1 MRFLRKNS
9 LLILT
14 IYAVC
19 AAVVAA
25 FAWNGLLLT
34 QKCAVVMVMIA
45 CLHEWEEQR
54 FPGGFLEL
62 MAQNM
67 GLAVTDEQRASMLA
81 KPDLMVGVLTFLGF
95 AVRDVP
101 LFACAVILFGLLE
114 GIVHVAGIKLM
125 GLKRPY
131 SPGLVTAELW
141 AATSVVSIVLL
152 VQQGTVGPLDWALG
166 FVWLVVCFAAMEIS
180 VWKAAGISLKEV
192 PERMKA
198 RLSK

>member
-1 MRFLRKNS
+1 MGFLRKNS
-9 LLILT
+9 LMILT
-14 IYAVC
+14 IYAIC
-19 AAVVAA
+19 AGVVAV
-25 FAWNGLLLT
+25 FTWNDLLLT
-34 QKCAVVMVMIA
+34 QKCAAAMVVIA

-67 GLAVTDEQRASMLA
+67 GLNVTEEQRASMLA
-81 KPDLMVGVLTFLGF
+81 KPDLMVGILTFLGF
-95 AVRDVP
+95 TVQDVP
-101 LFACAVILFGLLE
+101 LFACAVILFGLIE
-114 GIVHVAGIKLM
+114 GVVHLAGIKLM

-141 AATSVVSIVLL
+141 AVASIVSIVLL
-152 VQQGTVGPLDWALG
+152 VQQGIIGPLDWVLG
-166 FVWLVVCFAAMEIS
+166 FVWLIICFATMEIA

>member
-1 MRFLRKNS
+1 MGFLRKNS

-14 IYAVC
+14 VYAVC

-25 FAWNGLLLT
+25 LTWNDLLLT
-34 QKCAVVMVMIA
+34 QKCAAVMVVVA

-67 GLAVTDEQRASMLA
+67 GLSVTDEQRASMLA

-125 GLKRPY
+125 DLRRPY

-141 AATSVVSIVLL
+141 AVASIVSIVLL
-152 VQQGTVGPLDWALG
+152 AQQGTVGPLDWVLG
-166 FVWLVVCFAAMEIS
+166 FAWLVICFAAMEIA
-180 VWKAAGISLKEV
+180 VWKAAGISSREV

>member
-1 MRFLRKNS
+1 MGFLRKNS

-14 IYAVC
+14 VYAVC

-25 FAWNGLLLT
+25 LTWNDLLLT
-34 QKCAVVMVMIA
+34 QKCAAVMVVVA

-67 GLAVTDEQRASMLA
+67 GLSVTDEQRASMLA

-125 GLKRPY
+125 DLRRPY

-141 AATSVVSIVLL
+141 AVARGAGRMPRPCSCPGARSQRFFIACHVTSPPPVENNTVPAFLHTVS
-152 VQQGTVGPLDWALG
+152 GGPTPSW
-166 FVWLVVCFAAMEIS
+166 
-180 VWKAAGISLKEV
+180 
-192 PERMKA
+192 P
-198 RLSK
+198 

>member
-1 MRFLRKNS
+1 MGFLRKSS
-9 LLILT
+9 LVILT
-14 IYAVC
+14 VYAAC
-19 AAVVAA
+19 SAIVAA
-25 FAWNGLLLT
+25 FTWNGLLLT
-34 QKCAVVMVMIA
+34 QKCAAAMVVIA

-62 MAQNM
+62 MAENM
-67 GLAVTDEQRASMLA
+67 GLSVTSEQQASMLA
-81 KPDLMVGVLTFLGF
+81 KPDFMVGMLTFLGF
-95 AVRDVP
+95 AVRGAP

-114 GIVHVAGIKLM
+114 GIVHLAGIKLM

-141 AATSVVSIVLL
+141 AAASIASIVLL
-152 VQQGTVGPLDWALG
+152 VRQGTVGPADWAWG
-166 FVWLVVCFAAMEIS
+166 FVWLVVCFAAMEIA
-180 VWKAAGISLKEV
+180 VWKAAGISPREV

>member
-1 MRFLRKNS
+1 M
-9 LLILT
+9 ILT
-14 IYAVC
+14 LYAIC
-19 AAVVAA
+19 ASVAAA
-25 FAWNGLLLT
+25 FAWDGLLLT
-34 QKCAVVMVMIA
+34 QKCVAVMVVIA

-67 GLAVTDEQRASMLA
+67 GLSVTDEQRASMLA

-95 AVRDVP
+95 AVQDAS

-114 GIVHVAGIKLM
+114 GVVHVAGIKLM

-141 AATSVVSIVLL
+141 AAASVASIVLL
-152 VQQGTVGPLDWALG
+152 AQQGTVGSLDWALG
-166 FVWLVVCFAAMEIS
+166 FVWLVVCFFAMEIA
-180 VWKAAGISLKEV
+180 VWKAAGISPREV

>member
-1 MRFLRKNS
+1 MGFLRKNS
-9 LLILT
+9 LMILT
-14 IYAVC
+14 IYAIC
-19 AAVVAA
+19 AGVVAV
-25 FAWNGLLLT
+25 FTWNDILLT
-34 QKCAVVMVMIA
+34 QKCAAVMVVIA

-67 GLAVTDEQRASMLA
+67 GLNVTEEQRASMLA
-81 KPDLMVGVLTFLGF
+81 KPDLMVGILTFLGF
-95 AVRDVP
+95 TVQDVP
-101 LFACAVILFGLLE
+101 LFACAVILFGLIE
-114 GIVHVAGIKLM
+114 GVVHLAGIKLM

-141 AATSVVSIVLL
+141 AVASIVSIVLL
-152 VQQGTVGPLDWALG
+152 VQQGIIGPLDWVLG
-166 FVWLVVCFAAMEIS
+166 FVWLIICFATMEIA

>member
-1 MRFLRKNS
+1 MKFLRKNS

-19 AAVVAA
+19 AAIVAV
-25 FAWNGLLLT
+25 FTWNDLLLT
-34 QKCAVVMVMIA
+34 QKCAAVMVVIA

-67 GLAVTDEQRASMLA
+67 GLAVTGEQRASMLA

-95 AVRDVP
+95 AVRDAP

-141 AATSVVSIVLL
+141 AAASIVSIVLL
-152 VQQGTVGPLDWALG
+152 AQQGAVGPLDWALG
-166 FVWLVVCFAAMEIS
+166 LAWLVVCFAAMEIA
-180 VWKAAGISLKEV
+180 VWRAAGISPREV

>member
-1 MRFLRKNS
+1 
-9 LLILT
+9 
-14 IYAVC
+14 
-19 AAVVAA
+19 
-25 FAWNGLLLT
+25 
-34 QKCAVVMVMIA
+34 
-45 CLHEWEEQR
+45 
-54 FPGGFLEL
+54 

-95 AVRDVP
+95 AVRDVT

-114 GIVHVAGIKLM
+114 GVVHVAGIKLM

-166 FVWLVVCFAAMEIS
+166 LVWLVVCFAAMEIS

>member
-101 LFACAVILFGLLE
+101 VRRAVILFGLLE
-114 GIVHVAGIKLM
+114 GVVHVAGIKL
-125 GLKRPY
+125 R
-131 SPGLVTAELW
+131 A
-141 AATSVVSIVLL
+141 
-152 VQQGTVGPLDWALG
+152 
-166 FVWLVVCFAAMEIS
+166 
-180 VWKAAGISLKEV
+180 
-192 PERMKA
+192 
-198 RLSK
+198 